1 MYLHYF
7 YFQSI
12 TINTEHSTYNK
23 KEWLCVERITIIKIQ
38 NMMINRTVSYY
49 NNADDSKS
57 KIRYNLDYVLGMI
70 KDNQELFQQTV
81 RLRSMPTE
89 KEYKQAKK
97 LLPMLAPSCLKTIIL
112 DYFCRGM
119 CETIAYV
126 TLIIAFHRS
135 CSDRRGMLKMIRGKI
150 IPLRIDINLRI

>member
-70 KDNQELFQQTV
+70 PANGKTQIYAD
-81 RLRSMPTE
+81 RKRI
-89 KEYKQAKK
+89 QA
-97 LLPMLAPSCLKTIIL
+97 
-112 DYFCRGM
+112 G
-119 CETIAYV
+119 EEVV
-126 TLIIAFHRS
+126 TND
-135 CSDRRGMLKMIRGKI
+135 CSIG
-150 IPLRIDINLRI
+150 RI